1 MSTAT
6 PEQPVESAGAK
17 SGEPSNRGAPHSPNL
32 KFLIGL
38 TVLAFATRLAWVL
51 WVHPPSNYVYSDM
64 GGYVTRA
71 TDLVRKGFV
80 PGTRHL
86 AWQAWGTHHIL
97 AACLKLFG
105 LKNLTAGGILWGL
118 MGAASV
124 PASYLLACRVM
135 PLRWMATAVGLLAF
149 LWHPNLVTTG
159 FFTSET
165 PFLCFALWSTYY
177 LVKTMQEGRGAVAA
191 GVLGAISFAIRPQS
205 ALFFTLLFLFWLLIR
220 KRPENRAKVRH
231 IVGISLPLVA
241 MLIFSMWRFHAH
253 TGYWGGIAEA
263 ANANLTAGRCHNP
276 RTQAFK
282 KKLHLD
288 RSRTIGDGRR
298 IGIIPL
304 SRMLKSIPHDSVLGL
319 RPAFGRKSHGF
330 KVEVNRPDGTS
341 EMVPVRIPRDGWSI
355 KFVGYI
361 GDPDIHKSLRAL
373 CYRKTGVLE
382 QIRYSVLNLS
392 GLWFFNYQW
401 PDTAR
406 DGKIFAPYS
415 KAYLWIFDILFLLPS
430 FVGIAAALR
439 RPKRYSGL
447 TIVSLHL
454 IGLYVVSAVF
464 FGSVR
469 LRTPYDVFAI
479 ILAVYGYWVLA
490 QAARNHWPRL
500 LAKVRGQQP
509 AA

>member
-1 MSTAT
+1 MAT
-6 PEQPVESAGAK
+6 DAPNNSEVASGAKPDEQPK
-17 SGEPSNRGAPHSPNL
+17 SGAPTAPNMKL
-32 KFLIGL
+32 LVGL
-38 TVLAFATRLAWVL
+38 TVLAFATRIAWVL
-51 WVHPPSNYVYSDM
+51 WVHPPSQYVYSDM
-64 GGYVTRA
+64 GGYVSRA
-71 TDLVRKGFV
+71 TNLVKNGFV

-97 AACLKLFG
+97 AGCLKLFG
-105 LKNLTAGGILWGL
+105 LKNLTSAGVLWGL
-118 MGAASV
+118 MGAAAV
-124 PASYLLACRVM
+124 PASYLLACRTL
-135 PLRWMATAVGLLAF
+135 PKRWMATTAGLLAF
-149 LWHPNLVTTG
+149 FWHPNLVTTG

-165 PFLCFALWSTYY
+165 PFLCFALWSTWF
-177 LVKTMQEGRGAVAA
+177 LVRTMQDGRGAIAG

-205 ALFFTLLFLFWLLIR
+205 ALFFTFLFGLWLLIR

-231 IVGISLPLVA
+231 IVGISVPLLA
-241 MLIFSMWRFHAH
+241 MLCFSLWRFHAH

-263 ANANLTAGRCHNP
+263 AQANLTAGRCHNP

-304 SRMLKSIPHDSVLGL
+304 TRMLKTIPHNSVLGM
-319 RPAFGRKSHGF
+319 RPAFGKKAHGF
-330 KVEVNRPDGTS
+330 KVEVQRDDKT
-341 EMVPVRIPRDGWSI
+341 EMVPVRIPRNGFSI

-382 QIRYSVLNLS
+382 QVRYSVLNLS

-406 DGKIFAPYS
+406 NGKIFAPYS
-415 KAYLWIFDILFLLPS
+415 KAYLWVFDGLFLIPS
-430 FVGIAAALR
+430 FIGFFAILR
-439 RPKRYSGL
+439 RPRKHTGL
-447 TIVSLHL
+447 TVVALHL
-454 IGLYVVSAVF
+454 LGLYIVSAVF

-479 ILAVYGYWVLA
+479 IVAIYGYWVGWQFIKAKWPALR
-490 QAARNHWPRL
+490 ARLGRS
-500 LAKVRGQQP
+500 R
-509 AA
+509 

>member
-1 MSTAT
+1 MSTADASEDAT
-6 PEQPVESAGAK
+6 GAK
-17 SGEPSNRGAPHSPNL
+17 PDPQTSGAPHAPNV

-51 WVHPPSNYVYSDM
+51 WVHPPAGYVYSDM
-64 GGYVTRA
+64 GGYVSRA
-71 TDLVRKGFV
+71 VDLVRKGFV

-97 AACLKLFG
+97 AGWLKLFG
-105 LKNLTAGGILWGL
+105 LKNLTAGGVLWGL

-124 PASYLLACRVM
+124 PASYLLGCRVM
-135 PLRWMATAVGLLAF
+135 PKRWMATAVAVAAF

-177 LVKTMQEGRGAVAA
+177 IVKTMQEGRGALAA

-205 ALFFTLLFLFWLLIR
+205 ALFFTLLFGFWLLIR
-220 KRPENRAKVRH
+220 TRPDNRAKVRH
-231 IVGISLPLVA
+231 IVTISIPLVM
-241 MLIFSMWRFHAH
+241 MLMFSMWRFHAH

-282 KKLHLD
+282 KKLELD
-288 RSRTIGDGRR
+288 RSNTIGDGRR

-304 SRMLKSIPHDSVLGL
+304 SRMLKSIPHDSTLAM
-319 RPAFGRKSHGF
+319 RPAFGRKAHGF
-330 KVEVNRPDGTS
+330 KVEVKRGDKT

-373 CYRKTGVLE
+373 CYRKTGLLE

-415 KAYLWIFDILFLLPS
+415 KAYLWLFDIFVLLPS
-430 FVGIAAALR
+430 FVGLWSALR
-439 RPKRYSGL
+439 RPRRHTGL

-454 IGLYVVSAVF
+454 VGLYFVSAIF

-479 ILAVYGYWVLA
+479 IMAIYGYARIVH
-490 QAARNHWPRL
+490 AARTHWPKL
-500 LAKVRGQQP
+500 LAKLQRKPVTS
-509 AA
+509 